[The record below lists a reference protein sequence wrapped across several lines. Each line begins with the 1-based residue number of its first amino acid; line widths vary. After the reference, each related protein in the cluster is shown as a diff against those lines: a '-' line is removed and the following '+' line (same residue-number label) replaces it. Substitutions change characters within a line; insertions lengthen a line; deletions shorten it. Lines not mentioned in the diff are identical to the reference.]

1 MTADCLPPLGRCA
14 LCGHR
19 RHLSGHRSTR
29 DRLLRLLCTPCY
41 SAATLAEEAGHAV
54 DWDQALAAGSGAELA
69 GWLGGV
75 T

>member
-1 MTADCLPPLGRCA
+1 MTPTTPPPLGRCA

-19 RHLSGHRSTR
+19 RHLSRHRSTR

-41 SAATLAEEAGHAV
+41 SAATLAEESGHPV
-54 DWDQALAAGSGAELA
+54 DWDQALTTGSDDELI
-69 GWLGGV
+69 GWLGGA